1 MKYKCKDCGKIYENK
16 PDYCECGNDS
26 FLTMRTKAE
35 RDAIMAKP
43 KREEVREE
51 KKENPIVLV
60 LFLVAVG
67 FLAYFVMNKVSS
79 YKVDTSKNDEYLTE
93 IRQEMLEDFDPQG
106 ITRSGYC
113 IISFKINKEGK
124 VYDKKFLQKSKVKPL
139 NEKVIYMF
147 DYAKA
152 FQNPPLAFT
161 DTPID
166 IEIGCTAS
174 ETEVSCYT
182 KNMVK

>member
-43 KREEVREE
+43 KREEVHEE

-79 YKVDTSKNDEYLTE
+79 YKIDTSKNDEYLTE

-139 NEKVIYMF
+139 NEKVTYML

-166 IEIGCTAS
+166 IEIGCIAS

-182 KNMVK
+182 KNIVK

>member
-1 MKYKCKDCGKIYENK
+1 MKYKCKDCGNIYDNK

-26 FLTMRTKAE
+26 FLIIRTNHN
-35 RDAIMAKP
+35 RVVIMAKP
-43 KREEVREE
+43 KREKVREE
-51 KKENPIVLV
+51 KKENPIVMV
-60 LFLVAVG
+60 LFLIVVG
-67 FLAYFVMNKVSS
+67 VFAYFVMNKVSS

-139 NEKVIYMF
+139 NEKVTYML

-152 FQNPPLAFT
+152 FQSPPLAFT
-161 DTPID
+161 DAPIN

-174 ETEVSCYT
+174 ETEVDCYT
-182 KNMVK
+182 KNIVK

>member
-1 MKYKCKDCGKIYENK
+1 M
-16 PDYCECGNDS
+16 
-26 FLTMRTKAE
+26 
-35 RDAIMAKP
+35 
-43 KREEVREE
+43 
-51 KKENPIVLV
+51 
-60 LFLVAVG
+60 
-67 FLAYFVMNKVSS
+67 
-79 YKVDTSKNDEYLTE
+79 TE

-139 NEKVIYMF
+139 NEKVTYML

-182 KNMVK
+182 KNIVK